1 MLLPACPSSLSV
13 RSRKIIPLLF
23 SLLFSATLFAQLPRK
38 IDSLQKALAVAKQDT
53 NRVELLYTL
62 ARYAKVSDTEKA
74 LDYAN
79 EALALAKK
87 LGHASGE
94 IYSYNT
100 LSIIQQ
106 DKGDYMLALSYLDT
120 CIGLAEAAADTYA
133 VAMCKNNIGLIY
145 LDQGNYEK
153 ALPFLLES
161 AALREK
167 IGDTRGQAGSY
178 NNIGLLYEYMNNH
191 EKAIEHYR
199 LSLELKQQLGD
210 KQGMGNTY
218 LNIGLSYSGLQ
229 DTAKE
234 KENYRKALALYEEIG
249 DKKGQSMVYNN
260 LGEISSAEEDDSL
273 AFVYLGKAYAL
284 RAELGDIV
292 GQAQTGTNLARCYI
306 RQNKLDV
313 AQEYLLQSLGH
324 AREAESKKEMSLA
337 YAVFSELNVKQNDFR
352 TALENYKLSALYKDS
367 MLNEES
373 NMHIEELQAKYETEK
388 KEKEILLL
396 KAEDERKAF
405 LLERRNFQIATV
417 IFIGLVLAGMGWFFF
432 TRYKARQQR
441 LNELAILET
450 KQTERIR
457 IARDMH
463 DDIGSGLSRISLL
476 SEQVKAALQGPTG
489 TNQLDKTLGSLT
501 KLSAESRQLTG
512 SIGEIIWT
520 MSPKND
526 TLEGL
531 VSYVR
536 NYAYDYLEHAG
547 IECTIDFPDE
557 VPEVTVP
564 AELRRNVFLAVKE
577 SLHNIVKHSACTAAK
592 LELHLHEDSFTL
604 AISDNGKGLGES
616 KKPGGGHGLVNMKKR
631 IEETGGAYRVES
643 VQGKGVKVVLENI
656 PLKNTTKV

>member
-1 MLLPACPSSLSV
+1 MLLPARPSFLSA
-13 RSRKIIPLLF
+13 RSRKIISFLAFLF
-23 SLLFSATLFAQLPRK
+23 FSATLFAQLPRK
-38 IDSLQKALAVAKQDT
+38 IDSMQKALAVAKQDT

-62 ARYAKVSDTEKA
+62 ARYTTTSDTKKA
-74 LDYAN
+74 LDYAH
-79 EALALAKK
+79 EALTLAKK
-87 LGHASGE
+87 LGHTSGE

-106 DKGDYMLALSYLDT
+106 DKGDYTLALSYLDT
-120 CIGLAEAAADTYA
+120 CTRLAEAAADTYA
-133 VAMCKNNIGLIY
+133 VAMCSNNTGLIY
-145 LDQGNYEK
+145 LNQGNYEK

-167 IGDTRGQAGSY
+167 IGDKRGQAGSY
-178 NNIGLLYEYMNNH
+178 NNIGLLYGYMNNH

-199 LSLELKQQLGD
+199 LSLELKQQLDD
-210 KQGMGNTY
+210 KRGMGNTY

-229 DTAKE
+229 DTARE
-234 KENYRKALALYEEIG
+234 KENYRKALELYEEIG

-260 LGEISSAEEDDSL
+260 LGEIASAELNDSL
-273 AFVYLGKAYAL
+273 AFGYLGKAYAL

-306 RQNKLDV
+306 RKGELDI
-313 AQEYLLQSLGH
+313 AEEYLAQSLAH

-337 YAVFSELNVKQNDFR
+337 YAVLSELNVKRNDFK

-373 NMHIEELQAKYETEK
+373 NMHVEELQAKYETEK
-388 KEKEILLL
+388 KEKEFLQL

-405 LLERRNFQIATV
+405 LLEKRNLQIAIV
-417 IFIGLVLAGMGWFFF
+417 IVVALVLAGTGWFFF
-432 TRYKARQQR
+432 SRYKTRQLR
-441 LNELAILET
+441 LKELAILET
-450 KQTERIR
+450 KQSERIR

-476 SEQVKAALQGPTG
+476 SEQVKATLRGQSLAG
-489 TNQLDKTLGSLT
+489 QLDKTLNSLS

-536 NYAYDYLEHAG
+536 NYAYDYLEQAG
-547 IECTIDFPDE
+547 IECTINFPDE
-557 VPEVTVP
+557 VPAVTVP
-564 AELRRNVFLAVKE
+564 AEMRRNIFLAVKE
-577 SLHNIVKHSACTAAK
+577 SLYNIVRHASCTAAV
-592 LELHLHEDSFTL
+592 LELQLHDDSFTL
-604 AISDNGKGLGES
+604 TVSDNGKGFGAS
-616 KKPGGGHGLVNMKKR
+616 KRPGGGNGLVNLKKR
-631 IEETGGAYRVES
+631 IEETGGVYRVES
-643 VQGKGVKVVLENI
+643 VPGKGVTVTLENI